1 MVPNPPVKRV
11 APLATVTRRKARRE
25 TEWVEGASAEEKG
38 SLILDGKTA
47 AMSVNRDAGR
57 EDFERCLTTKSAGQL
72 PVRFLVGRPG
82 RNLNVIVA
90 HCADDV
96 GTVIRTAELPTR
108 GGPIVGADLA
118 TIIER

>member
-11 APLATVTRRKARRE
+11 APPAAVTRRKARRE
-25 TEWVEGASAEEKG
+25 TEWVEGVSAEEKE

-57 EDFERCLTTKSAGQL
+57 EFFERCLTTKSAGQL
-72 PVRFLVGRPG
+72 SVRFLVGRAR

-90 HCADDV
+90 DCADDV
-96 GTVIRTAELPTR
+96 
-108 GGPIVGADLA
+108 
-118 TIIER
+118 